1 MSWSTTKYEKA
12 MKVYLIEELGEE
24 EGSVLYSDYEHL
36 RNELVKDNFFQEIKI
51 QEPSLS
57 DHSDRHIRD
66 VQNRAYRLIGDFKER
81 GLSVMD
87 VYCLSLMILFHDVGN
102 IFGRKGHDSICKI
115 AEVYNK
121 YRVSHESY
129 GDERRQVTLGASAH
143 SGLSSAGCKDTLKY
157 LIKGSIKSEE
167 INLPEIAAILRF
179 ADELSEGKH
188 RTCSFLLERGM
199 YEAESQIYHKY
210 ANITEILIDRAL
222 ERISITYNI
231 NVSDKFDENIDEQA
245 EITELIK
252 FSFYRA
258 IKLDQERRYTKYYS
272 STLQAFKYVTVLYN
286 FEKNYTPLVLNIQPI
301 RFEDQYPIPGVHF
314 VLDAQQAEE
323 LITINNPNFKI
334 DDVINQLR
342 TAKIEIL

>member
-12 MKVYLIEELGEE
+12 MKAYLIEELGEE

-121 YRVSHESY
+121 YRVNHESY

-231 NVSDKFDENIDEQA
+231 NVSDKFDEDIDEQA
-245 EITELIK
+245 EITKLIK
-252 FSFYRA
+252 FSLYRA

-301 RFEDQYPIPGVHF
+301 RFEDQYPIPGVNF

-323 LITINNPNFKI
+323 LIIKNNPNFKI